1 MNDVI
6 EKFKFMF
13 RDPNL
18 SDDSIFVMQY
28 KLGVPNATIK
38 KIHDQVYEALD
49 GRVITI
55 PDVFEINAYSRDQ
68 LIKLRDMIQH
78 EIDALPAQDEESP
91 NC

>member
-28 KLGVPNATIK
+28 KLGVPNAIIK
-38 KIHDQVYEALD
+38 KVHDQVYEALD
-49 GRVITI
+49 GRVLTI
-55 PDVFEINAYSRDQ
+55 PDVFDITAYSRDQ
-68 LIKLRDMIQH
+68 LIRMRDMIQH
-78 EIDALPAQDEESP
+78 EIDALSAPDEESP

>member
-1 MNDVI
+1 MNNVI
-6 EKFKFMF
+6 EDFKFMF

-18 SDDSIFVMQY
+18 GDDSIFVMQY
-28 KLGVPNATIK
+28 KLGVPNAIIQ

-78 EIDALPAQDEESP
+78 EIDTLPAPDEKSP

>member
-28 KLGVPNATIK
+28 KLGVPNAIIQK
-38 KIHDQVYEALD
+38 VHDQVYEALD

-55 PDVFEINAYSRDQ
+55 PDVFEINAYSREQ
-68 LIKLRDMIQH
+68 LIRMRDMIQH
-78 EIDALPAQDEESP
+78 EIDALSATDEESP

>member
-1 MNDVI
+1 MNNAF

-18 SDDSIFVMQY
+18 DDDSIFVMQY
-28 KLGVPNATIK
+28 KLGVPNEIIK
-38 KIHDQVYEALD
+38 RVHDQVYEALD

-68 LIKLRDMIQH
+68 LIKIRDMIQN
-78 EIDALPAQDEESP
+78 EIDALTAPDEA

>member
-1 MNDVI
+1 MNNVI
-6 EKFKFMF
+6 EDFKFMF

-18 SDDSIFVMQY
+18 DNDSIFVMQY
-28 KLGVPNATIK
+28 KLGVPSAIIQK
-38 KIHDQVYEALD
+38 VHDQVYEALD

-78 EIDALPAQDEESP
+78 EIDTLPAPDEESQ